1 MKKYYL
7 LSLLALAPIANAE
20 EQTVTNIY
28 TDVVLSDP
36 NNILKTDISDA
47 SIYKVGSLEGDA
59 FTGFCLDSDNENA
72 TVQMSGYVKMNYS
85 DTAPALGKNA
95 LVFAAD
101 GTVQENA
108 AGTPCTVLAVDEN
121 TSTVEFLF

>member
-1 MKKYYL
+1 MNVSFKGFNEKVLTFKCETEITKGYGVK
-7 LSLLALAPIANAE
+7 ITDNH
-20 EQTVTNIY
+20 TVGMC
-28 TDVVLSDP
+28 D
-36 NNILKTDISDA
+36 
-47 SIYKVGSLEGDA
+47 EGDA

-72 TVQMSGYVKMNYS
+72 VIQVSGYVKMNYS

-108 AGTPCTVLAVDEN
+108 AGTPCTVLAVSESD
-121 TSTVEFLF
+121 STVEFLF